1 MGTSDWLVVQ
11 YQGRDVW
18 KCATMRHGALSVMVY
33 GQPTMPTW
41 PADNWD
47 SLDLVCVWCVCVRV
61 CVCMCVCVCVNL
73 CLHGFYRQKM
83 IVMHDQL
90 SSILGHTCSLVHD
103 IIYP

>member
-18 KCATMRHGALSVMVY
+18 KCATMRRGALSVMVY

-47 SLDLVCVWCVCVRV
+47 SLDLVCVHV
-61 CVCMCVCVCVNL
+61 CVCMCESVSAWVL
-73 CLHGFYRQKM
+73 
-83 IVMHDQL
+83 
-90 SSILGHTCSLVHD
+90 
-103 IIYP
+103 